1 MFVRFCRRRIPLLT
15 LALCLGATG
24 ARAQVLQRGMVIDR
38 VECSDDTAQTY
49 ALYLPSGY
57 APERRWSLLLAFHP
71 AARGRLMVEKYQAAA
86 ERYGYIVAA
95 SNNSRNG
102 PYAVSMAAAQ
112 AMMTDVSR
120 RFSIDPQRVYLAGMS
135 GGARVAMGIA
145 LTNHNVAGVI
155 ASSAGYPDSQ
165 PRASVPFAVFSTA
178 GIEDFNYIEMRLLDR
193 KLTSPHFL
201 AVFEG
206 GHALPPDD
214 IASDALEWMELR
226 AMQSGGRNR
235 DDGWAGSILQK
246 RRARIAAS
254 SNPTDTIYL
263 LRALVSDFKGLLDV
277 SAEESRL
284 GRMANQ
290 ADVKKA
296 LKRERDADDAEGRM
310 LGEIFELES
319 RLGDDGR
326 LPALMTLRD
335 RLTKLSRTAA
345 SEADTPERSQAR
357 RVLRSITA
365 GASGRVQDREYL
377 TLLEQYRLGR

>member
-1 MFVRFCRRRIPLLT
+1 
-15 LALCLGATG
+15 
-24 ARAQVLQRGMVIDR
+24 
-38 VECSDDTAQTY
+38 
-49 ALYLPSGY
+49 
-57 APERRWSLLLAFHP
+57 
-71 AARGRLMVEKYQAAA
+71 
-86 ERYGYIVAA
+86 
-95 SNNSRNG
+95 
-102 PYAVSMAAAQ
+102 
-112 AMMTDVSR
+112 
-120 RFSIDPQRVYLAGMS
+120 
-135 GGARVAMGIA
+135 
-145 LTNHNVAGVI
+145 
-155 ASSAGYPDSQ
+155 
-165 PRASVPFAVFSTA
+165 
-178 GIEDFNYIEMRLLDR
+178 
-193 KLTSPHFL
+193 
-201 AVFEG
+201 
-206 GHALPPDD
+206 
-214 IASDALEWMELR
+214 
-226 AMQSGGRNR
+226 MQSGGRNR

-290 ADVKKA
+290 ADVKKV

-377 TLLEQYRLGR
+377 TLLEQDRLGR